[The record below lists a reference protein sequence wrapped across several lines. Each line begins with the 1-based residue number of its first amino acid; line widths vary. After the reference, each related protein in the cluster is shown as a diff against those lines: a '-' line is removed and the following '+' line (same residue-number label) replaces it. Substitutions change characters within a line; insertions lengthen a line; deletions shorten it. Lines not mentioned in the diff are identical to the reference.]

1 VPAGTTVGRWPVPEL
16 PEVETIRHDLDR
28 EVTGRRIKSVEVIGT
43 RSVRRGTKKAFIT
56 RLEGAKITG
65 AKRRGKYLVLT
76 LDTKE
81 WLVVHLRMSGQ
92 LLLAA
97 AKDPKPKHTHVVI
110 TFQQGG
116 QLRFV
121 DPRTF
126 GEMFVVH
133 PDQIPDEAP
142 ELGQFGFDPVD
153 DPISWI
159 TFGHLLLARRML
171 LKSFLTDQG
180 IVAGI
185 GNIYSDEILHAAG
198 LRYDRP
204 SGSLSPQE
212 MRRLYR
218 SVIEV
223 LAEAIKARGSSLAD
237 DQYVDLHGRPGGYQT
252 HHQVYAREGKP
263 CHRCRATIEKAKWQ
277 GRSTYYC
284 PQCQV

>member
-1 VPAGTTVGRWPVPEL
+1 MPEL

-28 EVTGRRIKSVEVIGT
+28 EISGRKIKLVEVTGT
-43 RSVRRGTKKAFIT
+43 RSVRRGTKKQFIE
-56 RLEGAKITG
+56 RLQGTKITG
-65 AKRRGKYLVLT
+65 AKRRGKFLLIT
-76 LDTKE
+76 LDSKE

-97 AKDPKPKHTHVVI
+97 AKEAKPKHTHVVI

-116 QLRFV
+116 QMRFV

-126 GEMFVVH
+126 GELFVVS
-133 PDQIPDEAP
+133 PDSLATEAP
-142 ELGQFGFDPVD
+142 ELTELGFDPVD

-159 TFGHLLLARRML
+159 KFGHLLLAKRMR
-171 LKSFLTDQG
+171 LKEFLTDQS

-198 LRYDRP
+198 LRYDRT
-204 SGSLSPQE
+204 SDSLSPQE

-218 SVIEV
+218 SMVEV
-223 LAEAIKARGSSLAD
+223 LNEAIKARGSSLAD
-237 DQYVDLHGRPGGYQT
+237 EQYVDVHGKVGAFQDQ
-252 HHQVYAREGKP
+252 HQVYAREGLP
-263 CHRCRATIEKAKWQ
+263 CARCRATIERTKWQ
-277 GRSTYYC
+277 GRSTFYC